1 MRKLLTF
8 ALLIFF
14 LSVQAQKEEQ
24 TDPIAQG
31 LSTYLDAR
39 KTIHLHLNKDRYF
52 TGESIWFSAYLFDQ
66 ESGKISQEQTN
77 LNVAL
82 LDENGAVL
90 ATTLLITENGQADG
104 EFLISPKQTGSV
116 LHLKAY
122 TAEMNGYYEDD
133 SFLAT
138 VELMGNESSVTNNEE
153 QKALDIQILPEGGYP
168 LVEVANNYGIK
179 ILDARGLGVRVGG
192 IAITDTQG
200 NTLLK
205 DLQTNSFGMAKFVFT
220 PRANQSYQ
228 LQFNYNGNL
237 VEKALPEALARGIGM
252 RIDQNYVRGDLQAR
266 VYTNEQSLPFIQ
278 NDSLKLVVHKA
289 SKSQI
294 YFVKFENGYNELSLT
309 IPKQKLYPGVN
320 TITLFNSTNEPLLER
335 LIFNS
340 GSFKALPELISESE
354 HRLDSTKLTLKL
366 NAAKTEHWTQT
377 SISVLPAETL
387 AAQQLPNIYAS
398 SLVLPYIKGHLEQP
412 NYYFTDPSAQKWYA
426 LDLVLLN
433 QGWSKY
439 KWRNIFNQKPETD
452 YYYNGP
458 GISLKGYLRAP
469 EGTQAEQL
477 LFYSKENEQVQYV
490 PIDAKG
496 KFEVNNIKAVRGT
509 TFELAAMDNTGKPL
523 DCQFF
528 YTLSPTHLDLKSP
541 FGIAGINPF
550 IKYSADNDLYY
561 TGFDPEAERLDEVVI
576 TAKKLKYEQSFRGWD
591 ARVIDNGEKSRG
603 NLGNFI
609 GTYGYYRKGG
619 GMVNLTTTPKGG
631 FVEVSP
637 VVIINGQDYPVGF
650 AMDAISMQDVA
661 EIYVKRPE
669 RSVNN
674 VLANRIHIFMV
685 FLEEDFSLAAKEKS
699 TAKSFT
705 LTDKGLSPT
714 KEYYQPLYDYKSDS
728 FKSLGTLGWFPELL
742 PKADGSVELQFI
754 NPEKQDVLILVNGFD
769 AAGNPI
775 GISKSLEI
783 DGLD

>member
-8 ALLIFF
+8 TLLIFF
-14 LSVQAQKEEQ
+14 LSAQAQKEEQ
-24 TDPIAQG
+24 ADPIAQG

-39 KTIHLHLNKDRYF
+39 KAIHLHLNKDRYF
-52 TGESIWFSAYLFDQ
+52 TGESIWFSAYLFDLA
-66 ESGKISQEQTN
+66 SGQISQEDSN
-77 LNVAL
+77 LHVVL
-82 LDENGAVL
+82 LDEKGETL
-90 ATTLLITENGQADG
+90 ATTLLITQNGQAHG

-116 LHLKAY
+116 LYLKAY
-122 TAEMNGYYEDD
+122 TAQMNGYYEDD

-138 VELMGNESSVTNNEE
+138 VELMGNEAAAGDAETSS
-153 QKALDIQILPEGGYP
+153 ALDIQILPEGGYP

-179 ILDARGLGVRVGG
+179 ILDARGLGVRVNG

-205 DLQTNSFGMAKFVFT
+205 DLQTNAFGMAKFVFT
-220 PRANQSYQ
+220 PRTNQTYQ
-228 LQFNYNGNL
+228 LQFNYKGVL

-289 SKSQI
+289 SQSKI
-294 YFVKFENGYNELSLT
+294 YFVKFEKGYNELKLT

-340 GSFKALPELISESE
+340 GSFKALPELISESQ
-354 HRLDSTKLTLKL
+354 HLLDSTKLTLKL
-366 NAAKTEHWTQT
+366 KSAKTEHWTQT

-387 AAQQLPNIYAS
+387 AAQQLPNIHAS

-412 NYYFTDPSAQKWYA
+412 NYYFSKPSAQKWYA

-439 KWRNIFNQKPETD
+439 QWRNIFNQTPETD

-477 LFYSKENEQVQYV
+477 LFYSKENEEVQYV
-490 PIDAKG
+490 PIDADG

-509 TFELAAMDNTGKPL
+509 TFELAAMDSAGKPL

-528 YTLSPTHLDLKSP
+528 YTLSPNELDLKNP
-541 FGIAGINPF
+541 FGITTLNPF
-550 IKYSADNDLYY
+550 IKYNANSDLYY
-561 TGFDPEAERLDEVVI
+561 SGFDPEAERLDEVVI
-576 TAKKLKYEQSFRGWD
+576 TAKKLKYEQFFRGWD
-591 ARVIDNGEKSRG
+591 AWVIDNSEKSRG

-637 VVIINGQDYPVGF
+637 VVIINGQGYPVGF

-705 LTDKGLSPT
+705 LTEKGLSPT

-728 FKSLGTLGWFPELL
+728 FKSLGTLGWYPQLF
-742 PKADGSVELQFI
+742 PKADGSIEFQFI
-754 NPEKQDVLILVNGFD
+754 NPERQDVLLLVNGFD
-769 AAGNPI
+769 AAGNPF
-775 GISKSLEI
+775 GITQQIEVDGI
-783 DGLD
+783 D